1 MRRVIALLLSCFVIA
16 ATAESG
22 TLRCV
27 STTASLG
34 GSHRCCDDQEAL
46 SPATPCCVVSQA
58 PQPGP
63 TESQKLGSLA
73 GALCEPSAA
82 FLDAVGD
89 LQRNA
94 RVRLSARSIASP
106 VPIYLQHLAL
116 LI

>member
-27 STTASLG
+27 STTAPLG

-46 SPATPCCVVSQA
+46 SPAIPCCVVSQA

-63 TESQKLGSLA
+63 TESQVVAQAGAPCESLA
-73 GALCEPSAA
+73 A
-82 FLDAVGD
+82 FVHAVGD
-89 LQRNA
+89 VPRSLGIPP
-94 RVRLSARSIASP
+94 SAGSIASS
-106 VPIYLQHLAL
+106 VPIYLQHLSL